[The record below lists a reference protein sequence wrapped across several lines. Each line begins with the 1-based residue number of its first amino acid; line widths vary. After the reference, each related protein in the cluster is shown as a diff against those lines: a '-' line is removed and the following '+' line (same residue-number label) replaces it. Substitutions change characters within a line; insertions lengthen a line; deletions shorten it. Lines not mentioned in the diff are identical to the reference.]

1 MQDRPTL
8 SELTLAVREF
18 LETEIVPTLNDP
30 RLKFRT
36 LVAMNALSII
46 ARESELEETFLRQEC
61 SSLIGLLGDRIDVP
75 KEFWAV
81 KMVVQEANT
90 RLAGRI
96 RSGEIPAGTLEHL
109 LRTQRAKLEVASPAY
124 LRRYADE
131 PTATTKSG

>member
-30 RLKFRT
+30 RLKFRA

-46 ARESELEETFLRQEC
+46 ARESELEEPRLRQEC
-61 SSLIGLLGDRIDVP
+61 SELLTLLEFYSGVP
-75 KEFWAV
+75 VELSAV
-81 KMVVQEANT
+81 KT
-90 RLAGRI
+90 RLVQASTELARRI
-96 RSGEIPAGTLEHL
+96 RTGQIPAGTFEHL

-124 LRRYADE
+124 LQRYANE
-131 PTATTKSG
+131 PGDSPSR

>member
-36 LVAMNALSII
+36 LVAMNALSMI
-46 ARESELEETFLRQEC
+46 ARESELEEPQLREEC
-61 SSLIGLLGDRIDVP
+61 SSLIGLLGDLIDVP

-96 RSGEIPAGTLEHL
+96 RMGEIPAGTLEHL

-124 LRRYADE
+124 LRRYASQPGDD
-131 PTATTKSG
+131 PSS

>member
-30 RLKFRT
+30 RLKFRV

-46 ARESELEETFLRQEC
+46 ARESELEEPRLRQEC
-61 SSLIGLLGDRIDVP
+61 SELLTLLEFDSGVP
-75 KEFWAV
+75 VELSAV
-81 KMVVQEANT
+81 KTRLVEANT
-90 RLAGRI
+90 ELARRI
-96 RSGEIPAGTLEHL
+96 RTGEIPAGTFEHL

-124 LRRYADE
+124 LQRYANE
-131 PTATTKSG
+131 PGDSPSR